1 MKVIH
6 KGVDITEIV
15 TNINWSGD
23 YKQASRILNFNIA
36 VSPTDYFLP
45 TVTLA
50 MEDSVKVLDDKGK
63 EIWQGYV
70 FGKDKSISSSEMSI
84 TCYDGLIYLIKSKHN
99 YNFANMT
106 PQAITKKVAGDFN
119 IKLGKLESGSPLDR
133 IFEGE
138 TIYNIIMTAYT
149 IESEKSG
156 KLFMP
161 KMIEGKLNVILKG
174 DHVAKFE
181 LDAKTNLI
189 DSSYG
194 ESMENSINKVKIF
207 DIEGNEKGEVNL
219 SGFSGILQDVYKE
232 EEGVDINTGAKALL
246 KPIEKTASIEALGDF
261 ECITG
266 NAVIIKEPFTGLS
279 GLFYID
285 NDSHTFEND
294 QHMMSLGLSFIN
306 IMDSQMSGQDPA
318 DIASSDG
325 SQAELVG
332 VGGAQVVGSGKQ
344 RVWCFLKSK
353 GFTDQAAA
361 GIMGN
366 LEQESNIDPTKHQYN
381 GGPGRGIMQ
390 WTVGSDR
397 FRSLEALARKRN
409 TTWKDLDT
417 QLEFFYSELH
427 NERTGVNKLR
437 SKYGMTPNQLMKLTD
452 ASKAMRIFEDCY
464 ERAGKPNYPRRD
476 KYTKD
481 FLSRYKGSNCSPNT
495 NSQGS
500 TNAGGKVGDLIAA
513 ARTFIGFKYSQKQ
526 RFSSNA
532 ADCSSLVL
540 RSMAKIGLTTT
551 KQNLTTRNIHSDSRF
566 FEIPRNQARAGD
578 VVWHSGHMALHI
590 GDNTLIEASF
600 SKKIVRYSKP
610 GNRFPKAYRIKGL
623 S

>member
-1 MKVIH
+1 
-6 KGVDITEIV
+6 
-15 TNINWSGD
+15 
-23 YKQASRILNFNIA
+23 
-36 VSPTDYFLP
+36 
-45 TVTLA
+45 
-50 MEDSVKVLDDKGK
+50 
-63 EIWQGYV
+63 
-70 FGKDKSISSSEMSI
+70 
-84 TCYDGLIYLIKSKHN
+84 
-99 YNFANMT
+99 
-106 PQAITKKVAGDFN
+106 
-119 IKLGKLESGSPLDR
+119 
-133 IFEGE
+133 
-138 TIYNIIMTAYT
+138 
-149 IESEKSG
+149 
-156 KLFMP
+156 
-161 KMIEGKLNVILKG
+161 
-174 DHVAKFE
+174 
-181 LDAKTNLI
+181 
-189 DSSYG
+189 
-194 ESMENSINKVKIF
+194 
-207 DIEGNEKGEVNL
+207 
-219 SGFSGILQDVYKE
+219 
-232 EEGVDINTGAKALL
+232 
-246 KPIEKTASIEALGDF
+246 
-261 ECITG
+261 
-266 NAVIIKEPFTGLS
+266 
-279 GLFYID
+279 
-285 NDSHTFEND
+285 
-294 QHMMSLGLSFIN
+294 
-306 IMDSQMSGQDPA
+306 
-318 DIASSDG
+318 
-325 SQAELVG
+325 
-332 VGGAQVVGSGKQ
+332 
-344 RVWCFLKSK
+344 
-353 GFTDQAAA
+353 
-361 GIMGN
+361 
-366 LEQESNIDPTKHQYN
+366 
-381 GGPGRGIMQ
+381 MQ